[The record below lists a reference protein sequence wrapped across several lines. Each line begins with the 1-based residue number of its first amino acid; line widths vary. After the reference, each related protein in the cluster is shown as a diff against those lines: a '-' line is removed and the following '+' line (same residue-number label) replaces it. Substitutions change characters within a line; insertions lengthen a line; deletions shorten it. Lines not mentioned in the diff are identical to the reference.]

1 MDGLIYLLPVLG
13 CAAMMGVMVWMMSTR
28 HRQSADQSDPSPE
41 TAAEIARLRAEI
53 ASLRE
58 QQAATGEQPAGERR

>member
-1 MDGLIYLLPVLG
+1 MPEDGGESMDGLIYLLPVLG
-13 CAAMMGVMVWMMSTR
+13 CAAMMGVMVWMMTTR
-28 HRQSADQSDPSPE
+28 QRRSADQSDASPE

-58 QQAATGEQPAGERR
+58 Q